1 MSTETVAISFPGGK
15 LVDARIGRFTIRT
28 DQAESAG
35 GYGSAPEPFDLF
47 LASIGSCAG
56 IFAWNFCQARGLS
69 TQGMALRM
77 HCERDPVR
85 KRFTRITLE
94 LELPAGFPERYR
106 DAIARAME
114 LCSVKRHILEAP
126 EFRIELSPQGVSG

>member
-15 LVDARIGRFTIRT
+15 LVDARVGRFTICT

-35 GYGSAPEPFDLF
+35 GCGSAPEPFDLF

-56 IFAWNFCQARGLS
+56 IFAWNFCQARELS
-69 TQGMALRM
+69 TEGMALRM
-77 HCERDPVR
+77 HCERDPAK
-85 KRFTRITLE
+85 KRFERMTLE
-94 LELPAGFPERYR
+94 LDLPTGFPERYR
-106 DAIARAME
+106 DAITRAME

-126 EFRIELSPQGVSG
+126 EFEIQLRP